1 MAFVAPPS
9 LERDPRGAL
18 HLILI
23 GPRAAGKT
31 TVGRHLAARRRCLF
45 LDLDDCV
52 LRRFGVGSVRDVFER
67 AGERVWR
74 QGEHDALAALLDAPL
89 APAVIALGG
98 GAPLTDSIAR
108 RLHEDR
114 LGGRIIVVHLAC
126 PASVSSA
133 RLTREPGDRP
143 SLTGRPIADELEAL
157 AAVRTPRYE
166 QLADITVD
174 ATRDTESVVAEIA
187 AAALRL
193 EGT

>member
-1 MAFVAPPS
+1 MAPPS
-9 LERDPRGAL
+9 LARDNRGAL
-18 HLILI
+18 HLVLI

-52 LRRFGVGSVRDVFER
+52 LRRFGAESVREVFER

-98 GAPLTDSIAR
+98 GAPMTDSIAR

-114 LGGRIIVVHLAC
+114 VQGRVVVVHLAC
-126 PASVSSA
+126 PAAVSA
-133 RLTREPGDRP
+133 TRLTREPGDRP
-143 SLTGRPIADELEAL
+143 SLTGRPITDELESL
-157 AAVRTPRYE
+157 AAIRTPRYE
-166 QLADITVD
+166 QLADVTVD
-174 ATRDTESVVAEIA
+174 ATRETDAIVDEIVA
-187 AAALRL
+187 AARRFDVA
-193 EGT
+193 